1 MKKRKTKINRDCIV
15 KKFEG
20 LKVTIVKHDFLP
32 RSTIALSTNLFNK
45 IKEDKEN
52 G

>member
-1 MKKRKTKINRDCIV
+1 MRRKRKVKKDCIV

-32 RSTIALSTNLFNK
+32 PSTIALSANLYNK
-45 IKEDKEN
+45 LKEDKRD
-52 G
+52 